1 MTQFTQYAIGSCLLA
16 LAIGLGVFGIAAASL
31 DAGVTDG
38 ARAQQ
43 EYDKDDDS
51 DDDSSDDRD
60 DESHDKGSYNV
71 KAMDAR
77 YQEECGS
84 CHLAYPP
91 HMLPSA
97 SWKAIMN
104 GLDDHFGDNA
114 ELAADVNRRIT
125 AFLDRNASDRG
136 DRMTNARLLQGV
148 VGDPPLRITELRY
161 FKKEHHEIP
170 RRMIEDNPEVQ
181 SLSRCDACH
190 QDAARGRFDEDEIVI
205 PGVGPWD
212 D

>member
-1 MTQFTQYAIGSCLLA
+1 LLA
-16 LAIGLGVFGIAAASL
+16 LAIGLGVFGIAAGSL
-31 DAGVTDG
+31 DAGLVG
-38 ARAQQ
+38 EGRLHQG
-43 EYDKDDDS
+43 YDKDDDS

-60 DESHDKGSYNV
+60 GGSHDTGSYNV
-71 KAMDAR
+71 KAVDGL

-91 HMLPSA
+91 HLLPSA

-114 ELAADVNRRIT
+114 ELTVDMNRQIT
-125 AFLDRNASDRG
+125 TFLDVNASDRG
-136 DRMTNARLLQGV
+136 DRMTNARLLHGV
-148 VGDPPLRITELRY
+148 VGDPPLRITELHY
-161 FKKEHHEIP
+161 FKKEHNEIP
-170 RRMIEDNPEVQ
+170 RRMIEDNPKVQ

-190 QDAARGRFDEDEIVI
+190 QDAARGRFDEDEILI
-205 PGVGPWD
+205 PGIGAWD